1 MICVSLAEKTLQENL
16 AALQSIE
23 LAEIRLDKMEI
34 DKEGIHSLFSQP
46 IRLIATFR
54 PGVADEDKRKSGLLA
69 AISAG
74 AYMVDIEVDAAVS
87 YKEEIITRAK
97 EKGCRVMLSYHNFS
111 KTPDRAELEH
121 ILNWCFESGAHVAK
135 IACAVQDLHES
146 ARLLGL
152 LDDPRPLV
160 IVGMGE
166 AGWITRI
173 AAPWLGSLFTY
184 ASLSSGKETAPG
196 QLEVNSL
203 KALFADMKN
212 V

>member
-16 AALQSIE
+16 AALQGIE
-23 LAEIRLDKMEI
+23 SAEIRLDQMEI
-34 DKEGIHSLFSQP
+34 DSEGIRSLFSQSG
-46 IRLIATFR
+46 RLIATFR
-54 PGVADEDKRKSGLLA
+54 PGGADETFRKSALLT

-74 AYMVDIEVDAAVS
+74 AYMVDVEVDASIS
-87 YKEEIITRAK
+87 YKKEILSRAK
-97 EKGCRVMLSYHNFS
+97 EKGCRVMISYHNFI

-121 ILNWCFESGAHVAK
+121 IVNWCFESGGEVAK
-135 IACAVQDLHES
+135 IACAVKDLRES

-152 LDDPRPLV
+152 LDDPRSLV
-160 IVGMGE
+160 VVGMGD

-196 QLEVNSL
+196 QREANVL
-203 KALFADMKN
+203 KALFAEMKN
-212 V
+212 A